1 MTSYRLFVG
10 LDIAAATFAAS
21 WMTPHGRPSHALTLA
36 QTADGWTDLI
46 KRLFAIETDPTHIL
60 VVMEATG
67 SYWVGLATTLAAKG
81 IVVSVINPT
90 QAHHFAKAMLKHAKT
105 DAIDAQ
111 TLTRLAATLTPLP
124 WTPPPAIYHEI
135 QQRLAHR
142 DTLVD
147 VRQQVRNQ
155 LHALLQ
161 LPMVSASV
169 KAQLEALDAT
179 VSAQI
184 ATLEH
189 ELGQVLMH
197 DAAWQATAEH
207 LRSIPGI
214 GLLTACWLLVTTL
227 NFSACASAT
236 AASAYAGLAPY
247 QQQSGTSL
255 QKKARLRHTGN
266 QRLRTALYM
275 ATLSACRLNPS
286 VKQLYDRL
294 RAAGKPMKVA
304 RCAAARK
311 LLHIAWAVATK
322 QQRFDPTYGG

>member
-1 MTSYRLFVG
+1 MTTYRLFVG

-21 WMTPHGRPSHALTLA
+21 WMTPVGRPCQALTFS
-36 QTADGWTDLI
+36 QTADGWADLA
-46 KRLFAIETDPTHIL
+46 KRLLAVEADPAQIL

-67 SYWVGLATTLAAKG
+67 SYWVGIATMLAAKG

-90 QAHHFAKAMLKHAKT
+90 QAHHFAKALLRHAKT

-111 TLTRLAATLTPLP
+111 TLTLLAAKLTPAP

-135 QQRLAHR
+135 QQRLGHR
-142 DTLVD
+142 DTLVEM
-147 VRQQVRNQ
+147 RQHIRNQ
-155 LHALLQ
+155 RHALRQ
-161 LPMVSASV
+161 LPVVCAAV
-169 KAQLEALDAT
+169 IAQLDTLGATLDA
-179 VSAQI
+179 QI
-184 ATLEH
+184 DAIEADLVQA
-189 ELGQVLMH
+189 LKS

-255 QKKARLRHTGN
+255 KKKARLRRTGN

-275 ATLSACRLNPS
+275 ATLSACRLNPA
-286 VKQLYDRL
+286 VKQLYERL

-322 QQRFDPTYGG
+322 QQRFDPAYAG